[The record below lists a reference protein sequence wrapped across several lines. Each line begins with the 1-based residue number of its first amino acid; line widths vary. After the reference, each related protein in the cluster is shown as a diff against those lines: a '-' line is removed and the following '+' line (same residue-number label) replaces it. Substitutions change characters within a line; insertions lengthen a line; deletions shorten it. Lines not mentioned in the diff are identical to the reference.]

1 MDTRLCNIGVVNT
14 NDALNYGFT
23 GVLLRGSGFAWDLR
37 DIYNK
42 ENGYD
47 LFNLT
52 IPIGTKGDCYDRYL
66 IRLYELRTSCSLL
79 NDASLFL
86 INNFNN
92 MKINMIV
99 KYYLLHDQ

>member
-1 MDTRLCNIGVVNT
+1 MDTRLCNIGIVKT
-14 NDALNYGFT
+14 EDALNYGFT

-37 DIYNK
+37 DIHNK

-99 KYYLLHDQ
+99 KYYLLLDL